1 MARFKNTLILAFIML
16 GLVSSAQVFQPGDYR
31 DGIYDKENSVNRKFI
46 PYTYLREGDVQFS
59 KRVWRNVDLREKI
72 NQPLN
77 LPKKFTSNKLSL
89 MQLVV
94 KGILEGNII
103 AFDDEEFLVQ
113 KDVARLKQSLV
124 VKGDSVDQD
133 LFDDQGNPYTVKVPG
148 SVDSTWIYDNFQ
160 SLEIKEDWFFDKQ
173 KSVMEVRII
182 GLGFNALLKGKEDFG
197 PQNQFYIYFPS
208 CRPYFAATEIYNTKN
223 DAERR
228 TFDDVFWKRQF
239 NSNIIRESNVFDRKI
254 EDYSKGIDALLE
266 NDRIKKELFQYEHD
280 FWQF

>member
-1 MARFKNTLILAFIML
+1 MAQFKNILILAFIMF
-16 GLVSSAQVFQPGDYR
+16 GVVGSAQVFTPGDYR

-72 NQPLN
+72 NQPLYF
-77 LPKKFTSNKLSL
+77 PIKFTSNRLSL

-94 KGILEGNII
+94 KGILDGSII
-103 AFDDEEFLVQ
+103 AFEDDEFLVQ
-113 KDVARLKQSLV
+113 KDVARLKERLV
-124 VKGDSVDQD
+124 VREDSTDQELYLAD
-133 LFDDQGNPYTVKVPG
+133 GTPYMTKVAG
-148 SVDSTWIYDNFQ
+148 AVDSLWIYENFQ

-173 KSVMEVRII
+173 KSVMEVRIVGI
-182 GLGFNALLKGKEDFG
+182 GFNALMNGKEELG
-197 PQNQFYIYFPS
+197 AGNQFYIYFPA
-208 CRPYFAATEIYNTKN
+208 CRPYFAATEVYNTKN

-228 TFDDVFWKRQF
+228 TYDDVFWKRQF
-239 NSNIIRESNVFDRKI
+239 NSNIVRETNVYDRKI